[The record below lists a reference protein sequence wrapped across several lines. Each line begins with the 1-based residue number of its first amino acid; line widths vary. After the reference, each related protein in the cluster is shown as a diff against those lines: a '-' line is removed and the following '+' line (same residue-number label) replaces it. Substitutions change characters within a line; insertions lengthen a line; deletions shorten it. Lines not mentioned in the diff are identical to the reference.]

1 MQLVEID
8 KKIQKDKI
16 RSAMLPKQKALL
28 YRLETEI
35 FDEMTCD
42 WIDIMLDQK
51 PRFIIDTMSSNSN
64 GIRLSIP
71 NSVSIYHTTRL
82 CNC

>member
-1 MQLVEID
+1 MQLIEIE
-8 KKIQKDKI
+8 KKIQRDKI
-16 RSAMLPKQKALL
+16 RSMMLPKQKALL

-42 WIDIMLDQK
+42 WIDIMLNQK
-51 PRFIIDTMSSNSN
+51 PRLVIDNTLSNSN
-64 GIRLSIP
+64 GILFSTP
-71 NSVSIYHTTRL
+71 YSTSTYYTTRS

>member
-1 MQLVEID
+1 MQLIEIE

-16 RSAMLPKQKALL
+16 RSAMMPKQKALL

-42 WIDIMLDQK
+42 WIDIMLNQK
-51 PRFIIDTMSSNSN
+51 LRFVIDNTLSNSN
-64 GIRLSIP
+64 GILLSTP
-71 NSVSIYHTTRL
+71 YSTSTYYTTRS

>member
-1 MQLVEID
+1 MQLIEIE
-8 KKIQKDKI
+8 KKIQRDKI
-16 RSAMLPKQKALL
+16 RSMMLPKQKALL

-42 WIDIMLDQK
+42 WIDIMLNQK
-51 PRFIIDTMSSNSN
+51 PRLVVGNLNDN

-71 NSVSIYHTTRL
+71 YPTTTYYTTRS